1 MRSRDASLF
10 VMSLILA
17 AGCARIVAPSGG
29 PEDKSPPS
37 VVSVSPPPSAGVP
50 ELDRITISWDE
61 RLQQS
66 TIEAQLFP
74 RIPARIGSSQ
84 RSITISLEEPLGA
97 RTLLVHI
104 PSSLSDQHGNELGA
118 TLDFAYSGLDTL
130 PSGVI
135 RISTARQGGTV
146 FGAEVRVEVTD
157 ESNELVRRTT
167 PDSTGIAFAGW
178 LPGGGYSVLCYEDLD
193 RSMTWERDME
203 AGAETTLVLP
213 AADTLTLDMVLT
225 VVDTVGPRLVSV
237 TSLDAFHLQVD
248 FNEQPAIPAAPGAS
262 FSLSD
267 PSGARIG
274 ILGCWGSG
282 ARDARSLILATG
294 ALPAGLCIL
303 RTDGTIE
310 DLLGNASDPDSI
322 EFTAVD
328 SVATDS
334 LRLQSM
340 YPPPGATEVSASTI
354 IAFSFSDWVDYDS
367 LLTRFSLSR
376 VLDGSKVE
384 GTLTARDSRSFEFA
398 PLHDL
403 MGEEQYR
410 VEILSGLESP
420 SGDTLQTTGWAFVA
434 AWGDEPGS
442 IEGVVRGGG
451 ANIVIGV
458 TAAGSSGDS
467 FSFGIRSGP
476 FVLEGIPAGRYTVS
490 AWTDRNG
497 NGVWDPGEPYGNC
510 PGVVLVNP
518 GIATTGVAIE
528 ILP

>member
-1 MRSRDASLF
+1 M
-10 VMSLILA
+10 
-17 AGCARIVAPSGG
+17 
-29 PEDKSPPS
+29 
-37 VVSVSPPPSAGVP
+37 
-50 ELDRITISWDE
+50 
-61 RLQQS
+61 
-66 TIEAQLFP
+66 
-74 RIPARIGSSQ
+74 
-84 RSITISLEEPLGA
+84 
-97 RTLLVHI
+97 
-104 PSSLSDQHGNELGA
+104 
-118 TLDFAYSGLDTL
+118 
-130 PSGVI
+130 
-135 RISTARQGGTV
+135 
-146 FGAEVRVEVTD
+146 
-157 ESNELVRRTT
+157 
-167 PDSTGIAFAGW
+167 
-178 LPGGGYSVLCYEDLD
+178 
-193 RSMTWERDME
+193 
-203 AGAETTLVLP
+203 
-213 AADTLTLDMVLT
+213 
-225 VVDTVGPRLVSV
+225 
-237 TSLDAFHLQVD
+237 
-248 FNEQPAIPAAPGAS
+248 
-262 FSLSD
+262 
-267 PSGARIG
+267 
-274 ILGCWGSG
+274 
-282 ARDARSLILATG
+282 
-294 ALPAGLCIL
+294 
-303 RTDGTIE
+303 
-310 DLLGNASDPDSI
+310 
-322 EFTAVD
+322 
-328 SVATDS
+328 
-334 LRLQSM
+334 
-340 YPPPGATEVSASTI
+340 
-354 IAFSFSDWVDYDS
+354 